1 MTDVPPLEIVKNL
14 PPLHDSTNN
23 GNNSEL
29 PQKHHKKKHHKKHHA
44 THNTKHT
51 KHAKQHHAKDHN
63 KAHHGHHSKKHRH
76 SKKHAPSPAPS
87 PPKQRRL
94 SASFQPVSWSDFAAV
109 ESRLTAEALQYVND
123 PKRLK
128 QLRQESMDATKE
140 YIQSE
145 SLWSLEED
153 KTLLRSRGFELQE
166 DYKIVQQKIQSLP
179 TKKLRSFESMAD
191 RVHILLATDTAAES
205 GDKYVPSTNAMQNE
219 RAHVAFRGKLVMQD
233 LMAEFLQKGT
243 GYALNQG
250 VKEEN
255 MLGVPLTLRRNA
267 AAKKKEMDS
276 TSGGFS
282 DNGHGTGGG
291 GGTSNPNNPNKAK
304 AGPKKIHPDLL
315 KAPATPHNDLSIL
328 VKEGMGGHGQT
339 VSGNSD
345 ILKKSSP
352 LIRAYMNNKTNKVVQ
367 LLNMLDI
374 QPTPGD
380 PCIRYDSNPKT
391 MHLNGAA
398 KEFKDVH
405 THEMISKKTVEKYIM
420 FASDSKMM
428 ERSDHLASIKSLRLK
443 HSQQLRTFTS
453 EQVEL
458 ERNKMKMNVRLH
470 QEQEKNELREYLNE
484 QMKAEIGKL
493 TRNDLEADQECC
505 TGSLTIGLS
514 VVLLSLC
521 FLIRRGGSSTRT
533 N

>member
-14 PPLHDSTNN
+14 PPLHDSTNKRN
-23 GNNSEL
+23 HTEK
-29 PQKHHKKKHHKKHHA
+29 QHHKKHIKHHA
-44 THNTKHT
+44 KHNTKHT
-51 KHAKQHHAKDHN
+51 KHAKHHAKDHN

-76 SKKHAPSPAPS
+76 SKNHSKKHAPSPAPS

-94 SASFQPVSWSDFAAV
+94 SATFQPVSWSDFAAV

-128 QLRQESMDATKE
+128 QLRQESMDATKK

-166 DYKIVQQKIQSLP
+166 EYDIVQQKIQSLP

-233 LMAEFLQKGT
+233 LMSEFLQKGT

-255 MLGVPLTLRRNA
+255 MLGVPLALRRNA
-267 AAKKKEMDS
+267 AAKKTEMDS
-276 TSGGFS
+276 MSGGFS

-291 GGTSNPNNPNKAK
+291 GGTNNPNKAK
-304 AGPKKIHPDLL
+304 TGPKKIHPDLL

-339 VSGNSD
+339 VSANSE

-352 LIRAYMNNKTNKVVQ
+352 LIRAYMNNKSNKVVQ

-374 QPTPGD
+374 QPTPDD
-380 PCIRYDSNPKT
+380 PCICYETNPKT

-405 THEMISKKTVEKYIM
+405 THDMISKKTVEKYIL

-443 HSQQLRTFTS
+443 HSQQLRTFTF

-484 QMKAEIGKL
+484 QMKAEIGKYNK
-493 TRNDLEADQECC
+493 RW
-505 TGSLTIGLS
+505 
-514 VVLLSLC
+514 
-521 FLIRRGGSSTRT
+521 FGGQ
-533 N
+533 